1 MTPLEIKAE
10 LSMRFIELEQAIDL
24 GLPHAQL
31 IKIYR
36 EIKEL
41 QYQLTIAELP
51 QKTTDPTTC
60 NELGVV

>member
-24 GLPHAQL
+24 GLQHAQL

-51 QKTTDPTTC
+51 QRTTDPTTS
-60 NELGVV
+60 NGLGVV